1 MSSIHFFVE
10 DINFVLKNK
19 RKIQKVLAILSE
31 KEGKE
36 LGEISY
42 IFCSDNYLLKIN
54 KKYLNADYFTD
65 VITFDYC
72 VGNKISGDIYISIER
87 VKENSKIFSQS
98 FFNETFRVI
107 LHGALHLCGYKDK
120 KPKEEKIMREK
131 ENFYLNEYSN
141 F

>member
-19 RKIQKVLAILSE
+19 RKIQKVLVILSE

-98 FFNETFRVI
+98 FFNETLRVI

-131 ENFYLNEYSN
+131 ENFYLNEYSK

>member
-19 RKIQKVLAILSE
+19 RKRQKVLAILSE

-98 FFNETFRVI
+98 FFNETLRVI

-131 ENFYLNEYSN
+131 ENFYLNEYSK

>member
-87 VKENSKIFSQS
+87 VKENSRIFSQS
-98 FFNETFRVI
+98 FFNETLRVI

>member
-19 RKIQKVLAILSE
+19 RKIQKVLTILSE

-98 FFNETFRVI
+98 FFNETLRVI

-120 KPKEEKIMREK
+120 KPKEEKKMREK
-131 ENFYLNEYSN
+131 ENFYLNEYSKL
-141 F
+141 

>member
-98 FFNETFRVI
+98 FFNEALRVI

>member
-31 KEGKE
+31 NEGKE

-98 FFNETFRVI
+98 FFNETLRVI

-131 ENFYLNEYSN
+131 ENFYLNEYSK

>member
-98 FFNETFRVI
+98 FFNETLRVI

-131 ENFYLNEYSN
+131 ENFYLNEYSK

>member
-98 FFNETFRVI
+98 FFNETLRVI

>member
-31 KEGKE
+31 KESKE

-98 FFNETFRVI
+98 FFNETLRVI

>member
-65 VITFDYC
+65 IITFDYC

-98 FFNETFRVI
+98 FFNEALRVI

>member
-19 RKIQKVLAILSE
+19 RKIQKVLVILSE

-98 FFNETFRVI
+98 FFNEALRVI

-120 KPKEEKIMREK
+120 KPKD
-131 ENFYLNEYSN
+131 EYYKMLA
-141 F
+141 

>member
-19 RKIQKVLAILSE
+19 RKIQKILAILSE

-98 FFNETFRVI
+98 FFNETLRVI

>member
-54 KKYLNADYFTD
+54 KKSLNADYFTD
-65 VITFDYC
+65 GITCDYC

-98 FFNETFRVI
+98 FFNETLRVI

>member
-98 FFNETFRVI
+98 FFNETLRVI

-120 KPKEEKIMREK
+120 KPKEEKKMREK
-131 ENFYLNEYSN
+131 ENFYLNEYSKL
-141 F
+141 

>member
-19 RKIQKVLAILSE
+19 RKIQKVLTILSE

-98 FFNETFRVI
+98 FFNETLRVI

-131 ENFYLNEYSN
+131 ENFYLNEYSK

>member
-19 RKIQKVLAILSE
+19 RKIQKVLVILSE

-98 FFNETFRVI
+98 FFNEALRVI

>member
-98 FFNETFRVI
+98 FFNETLRVI
-107 LHGALHLCGYKDK
+107 IHGALNLCGYKDK
-120 KPKEEKIMREK
+120 KPKEYKIMREK

>member
-19 RKIQKVLAILSE
+19 RKIQKVLVILSE

-98 FFNETFRVI
+98 FFNETLRVI

>member
-98 FFNETFRVI
+98 FFNETLRVI

-131 ENFYLNEYSN
+131 ENFYLNKYSN